1 MAGYD
6 ASIRVNTKVDN
17 RDLAKLLKD
26 FDKLQSKLNSLYA
39 KGEKLEALGVDKQS
53 RQWKSLRYDVAQTE
67 IALEDVKDRIQEV
80 NQLNTTGANNGFK
93 KMEQSSKKCMN
104 TVQSGTKKSNGL
116 LSVFASRLRGI
127 ALSLLVFNWITKGFN
142 AMVKSMREGFHNLA
156 QYSDEYNASMSALR
170 SQTEQFKN
178 SLATAFEPIVNIVIP
193 YIAKLVGWL
202 NTAADAMA
210 QFFAVLQGKT
220 TYTKAKKQVIDYA
233 KSLDTAS
240 KSAKGALAS
249 FDRLNVLNK
258 DNGSVS
264 SGGGALTGADAFET
278 AEISKKYTNLI
289 ESIKEKTAGL
299 KDALIQGFKEGLGD
313 TTNRMDSLK
322 KSISSIKNSFS
333 AIFSQNLADGF
344 ASAIERITKSVGILS
359 GSAASV
365 GITLGTNF
373 LGGFS
378 KYLKSNEKQIQKY
391 MLSMLD
397 ISASL
402 SEKGAEISKA
412 FAHIFES
419 LANEDGQQI
428 TADIISIFSD
438 AFMTATELLGEFS
451 FDIASLLVDPF
462 VNSQEEIKSAYEDIL
477 AGLAQFTN
485 SARQVFNDYF
495 SMVSQFYNGYIAPLF
510 GQLMPDLE
518 ALWQEHI
525 APLLSQLGEF
535 FGKLGGDINELWN
548 KTFKPLIQWFA
559 ENILPVISPI
569 LLSVGKIFINLF
581 GTIADVTGNIL
592 GVLGGVIDF
601 ITGIFTLNWKKAWNG
616 IVDVFK
622 GIINGIVDVAELV
635 INTVIDIINGLIGGI
650 NAITDKVGIA
660 KIPTIPALN
669 IPKLAN
675 GAVIQGGKPFV
686 AILGDQPAGQTN
698 IETPLSTMVDAF
710 KQAMSETGNGAGG
723 NYTFVAQLDG
733 RTIFR
738 ETVRQDQMHQKTTGH
753 SAFAY

>member
-170 SQTEQFKN
+170 SQTEQLKN

-193 YIAKLVGWL
+193 YITKLVGWL

-249 FDRLNVLNK
+249 FDKLNVLNK

-278 AEISKKYTNLI
+278 AEISKNYTNLI
-289 ESIKEKTAGL
+289 ESIEEKTAGL

-333 AIFSQNLADGF
+333 AIFNQNLADGF

-373 LGGFS
+373 FGGFS

-402 SEKGAEISKA
+402 SEKGAELSKA

-451 FDIASLLVDPF
+451 LDIASLLVDPF
-462 VNSQEEIKSAYEDIL
+462 VNSQDEIKSAYEDIL
-477 AGLAQFTN
+477 AGLAQFTS

-525 APLLSQLGEF
+525 APLLSQFGEF

-548 KTFKPLIQWFA
+548 KTFKPLVQWFA

-581 GTIADVTGNIL
+581 GTIADVIGNIL

-635 INTVIDIINGLIGGI
+635 INTVIDIINGLIGGV